1 MAFLLTGLSKLE
13 SWIEHPIDSAENVF
27 NDTTKFVS
35 HPINE
40 TKEIFDNEFDDIK
53 QFASNPISG
62 IEREASNIVSEVK
75 RIPTTLE
82 RGFDNFEQFGT
93 EVKKDI
99 GIVADGVTTAGRW
112 VWSEAQAIEKGGE
125 QAFNVVRNT
134 FMFVENYYKLI
145 LMAGGLYMGS
155 KLYNE
160 VKKTELI
167 I

>member
-1 MAFLLTGLSKLE
+1 MTIFGD
-13 SWIEHPIDSAENVF
+13 IEEFIIHPIDTTENVF
-27 NDTTKFVS
+27 KKASRFVS
-35 HPINE
+35 HPVDTTENFFKDETKTIQNTIQHPINAITGDFSEVINE
-40 TKEIFDNEFDDIK
+40 
-53 QFASNPISG
+53 
-62 IEREASNIVSEVK
+62 IE

-82 RGFDNFEQFGT
+82 KGFDNFEAFGT

-99 GIVADGVTTAGRW
+99 GVVADDLTSAGRW
-112 VWSEAQAIEKGGE
+112 VWSEAQAIEKGAEGGLR
-125 QAFNVVRNT
+125 VVRNT
-134 FMFVENYYKLI
+134 FIFVENYYKLI